1 MQKWINTEMINDS
14 MNEIHK
20 RQKTKRMQ
28 LEDFLE
34 NLNHSEDVMKV
45 TIYGKENNMLKI
57 D

>member
-14 MNEIHK
+14 MNEIQK
-20 RQKTKRMQ
+20 REKTKRMQ

-45 TIYGKENNMLKI
+45 NIYEKENNMLKI